1 MTPPAPSENPPQS
14 QSQLRPN
21 LSAHHRSTSSVTSQ
35 QTDSPAGTPPATQHK
50 TKGGQKHVVG
60 HKHGYTHGRVS
71 SSKSLHKLPRDKNN
85 SSSNLVRKN
94 SSQTGLKNLKRNRSS
109 ADVQDKD
116 PASTRRPTSS
126 DGTEGK
132 KRPASVHFEIGD
144 STPGKAVDEGDW
156 EEASS
161 SASPAIS
168 RSASISAKQSA
179 ANSTTNSRSETPI
192 PSPSQKSIAS
202 SNATGGKG
210 ATKQST
216 SSADAK
222 VITEKLLQRGPSH
235 HSTTTKMSLATATP
249 TPLAGHTPS
258 SSIDRAGAMGVKSLG
273 PGTASGNQELISR
286 FVGGSGTPGEN
297 SPKFNNVNHE
307 ALQSR
312 TSANTNGNGELGRA
326 RSMGNLARHNDI
338 EDEEESALL
347 PRSRK
352 SSTSG
357 TPVPPNAYNSRTQ
370 QKLWLQRASSNIEP
384 AREGGLGALSM
395 LNGGG
400 GGMGMTGSGLG
411 LGNMYDG
418 RDPRIKVQ
426 LERTGSEYLV
436 VRRFQDPIGR
446 GIKRLE
452 KMGVVGG
459 KHIPGKGLNGS
470 ALSRN
475 GSLKERNG
483 NTSRRSVLK
492 QNYDDDRSG
501 SGGDGDAK
509 LNGEDE
515 GIGALLRSLWDKNC
529 DMGGSAD

>member
-1 MTPPAPSENPPQS
+1 MPPPAQSELPSQS
-14 QSQLRPN
+14 QSQLRPS
-21 LSAHHRSTSSVTSQ
+21 LSAHHRSTSSITSQ

-60 HKHGYTHGRVS
+60 HKHG
-71 SSKSLHKLPRDKNN
+71 KALHKLPRDKNN
-85 SSSNLVRKN
+85 SSNNLLRKN
-94 SSQTGLKNLKRNRSS
+94 NSQTGLKNLKRNRSS
-109 ADVQDKD
+109 PDVQDKNS
-116 PASTRRPTSS
+116 ANNRRPTSS

-144 STPGKAVDEGDW
+144 STPGKAIDEGDW

-168 RSASISAKQSA
+168 RSASISARQSA
-179 ANSTTNSRSETPI
+179 PNSTTNSRPETPLQ
-192 PSPSQKSIAS
+192 SPSQKSIAS

-210 ATKQST
+210 ATNRSA

-258 SSIDRAGAMGVKSLG
+258 SSIDRAGAMGGKSLG

-286 FVGGSGTPGEN
+286 FVGGSGTPGDN
-297 SPKFNNVNHE
+297 SPKFNNVTHE
-307 ALQSR
+307 ALHSR
-312 TSANTNGNGELGRA
+312 TSVNTNGNGELGRA

-338 EDEEESALL
+338 DDEEESALL

-384 AREGGLGALSM
+384 AREGLGALSM

-459 KHIPGKGLNGS
+459 KHIPGKGVNGS

-483 NTSRRSVLK
+483 NASRRSVPK
-492 QNYDDDRSG
+492 QNYDEDRSG
-501 SGGDGDAK
+501 SGGDGEAK

-529 DMGGSAD
+529 DISGSAD